1 MNNVAV
7 GAEAAL
13 SLALP
18 KAPGLGPGAADLLKL
33 GFGAEAEGAGIIR
46 QDILVCLPERLH
58 PISQI
63 FLDHWL
69 AGEMTTAEF
78 LRWFHIGLSDG
89 RDCAN

>member
-1 MNNVAV
+1 
-7 GAEAAL
+7 
-13 SLALP
+13 LP
-18 KAPGLGPGAADLLKL
+18 KRGFGPG
-33 GFGAEAEGAGIIR
+33 AEGAGIIR

-78 LRWFHIGLSDG
+78 LRWFHMPNSAYLEVAECLLAVVAG
-89 RDCAN
+89 A